1 MIIALDGPAGS
12 GKSTL
17 SRLIASELSFS
28 FLDTGAM
35 YRCITLML
43 ISQALTFQDSHRL
56 SLLLQD
62 LDIKFDGQKVFLNG
76 KDVTQAIRQA
86 KVDRRVSEVAA
97 IPSVRENLSELQRR
111 IASKGD
117 FVVEGRDM
125 GSVVFPDAAYKFY
138 IDASAEERAR
148 RRFYQIQGRGEVP
161 ESYESILREIR
172 ERDEKDRSRSVAPLV
187 VPKGAVVIHTDGLNI
202 QEVLS
207 KILSYISKD

>member
-43 ISQALTFQDSHRL
+43 ISQALTFQDSPRL

>member
-43 ISQALTFQDSHRL
+43 ISQALTFQDSPRL

-86 KVDRRVSEVAA
+86 KVDRSVSEVAA